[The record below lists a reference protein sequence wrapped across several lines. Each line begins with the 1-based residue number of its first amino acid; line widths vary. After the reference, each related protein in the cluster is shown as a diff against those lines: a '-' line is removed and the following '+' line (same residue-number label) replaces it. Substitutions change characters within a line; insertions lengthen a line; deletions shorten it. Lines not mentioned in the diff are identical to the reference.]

1 MLNRNIGNSA
11 EGAGFV
17 NLNLRQAIV
26 SRVKDKNEEEL
37 RDIIQDSVGNAEVT
51 LPGLGV
57 LFEIIWRDSAE
68 EDRQKMVSALHR
80 HLQGLQSSP

>member
-1 MLNRNIGNSA
+1 MLSWNIGNSA
-11 EGAGFV
+11 KGAGFV
-17 NLNLRQAIV
+17 DLNLRQAIV
-26 SRVKDKNEEEL
+26 SRVKDKDEKAL

-80 HLQGLQSSP
+80 HLQGLQSAT

>member
-1 MLNRNIGNSA
+1 MD
-11 EGAGFV
+11 
-17 NLNLRQAIV
+17 LNLRQAIV
-26 SRVKDKNEEEL
+26 SRVKDKDEKAL

-80 HLQGLQSSP
+80 HLQGLQSAT